1 MGEATPAAGRV
12 HNKIVAAG
20 DSQEESSAP
29 DDLVSGGPG
38 ADRWQDYARA
48 AGFVGAAT
56 VLSLLLRP
64 HLAATNLA
72 MVFLLAVVIVAARS
86 GRAVAVVTSFLSVAA
101 FDFFCVPPYYTFV
114 VEEYEYIITFGV
126 MLIVAL
132 VISSLTAQIRAN
144 SFRAAHGE
152 SRTKALYRLSSQLAP
167 HTRAF
172 DAAVAATEV
181 AEEVFD
187 AKVTIFLPDDGRISF
202 RKRTAE
208 MLMMATAEEPA
219 AQWCFE
225 TARKA
230 GFGTRHYAEAKAQ
243 YLPLKGVNGVV
254 GVMAVFAACKR
265 LPEAHLLGMFASQT
279 AAAIERIQSQNAAES
294 ARLRAQ
300 TEEMRSSLLSA
311 VSHDVRTPLAT
322 IQGAAT
328 TLRSQAA
335 KLSPEVS
342 AELLDSISDEAERLG
357 RLVGN
362 ILDMTRL
369 ESGIQLRQDLYP
381 IEEIV
386 GAALQRLDVQL
397 VQREVITRFPEDV
410 PLVSVDDVLI
420 GQVLANLIEN
430 AVKYTPAGS
439 PIEISARAANHA
451 LEIEV
456 CDRGPGFASGEEI
469 RIFEKFY
476 RVANGGRANG
486 PSTGGRAI
494 RGAGLG
500 LPICKA
506 IVEAHKGTIT
516 AADRAGGGAVFRI
529 VLPVEGNS

>member
-1 MGEATPAAGRV
+1 MEAGEHRDGSDAQGRL
-12 HNKIVAAG
+12 A
-20 DSQEESSAP
+20 SE
-29 DDLVSGGPG
+29 VSG
-38 ADRWQDYARA
+38 ADAWQDYARA
-48 AGFVGAAT
+48 VGYVGAAC

-86 GRAVAVVTSFLSVAA
+86 GRPVAVVTSFLSVAA

-114 VEEYEYIITFGV
+114 VEEYEYVITFAV

-132 VISSLTAQIRAN
+132 VISSLTARIRAN
-144 SFRAAHGE
+144 SLRAAEGE
-152 SRTKALYRLSSQLAP
+152 ARTKALYRLSSQLAP

-187 AKVTIFLPDDGRISF
+187 AKVAIFLPEDRRISF
-202 RKRTAE
+202 RKRTTE
-208 MLMMATAEEPA
+208 MLLVASSEEPA

-230 GFGTRHYAEAKAQ
+230 GYGTAHYSESKAQ
-243 YLPLKGVNGVV
+243 YMPLKGVNSVV
-254 GVMAVFAACKR
+254 GVMAVVPNSGNSPSRNR
-265 LPEAHLLGMFASQT
+265 LPEPHLLGMFASQT

-328 TLRSQAA
+328 TLRSQGA
-335 KLSPEVS
+335 KLSQEVS

-369 ESGIQLRQDLYP
+369 ESGIQLRRDLCP
-381 IEEIV
+381 IEEIA
-386 GAALQRLDVQL
+386 GAALQRLEPQL
-397 VQREVITRFPEDV
+397 AGRDVITSFPDDL

-420 GQVLANLIEN
+420 GQVLTNLLEN
-430 AVKYTPAGS
+430 ALKYTPGGS
-439 PIEISARAANHA
+439 PIEIAARRVNQA
-451 LEIEV
+451 LEIAV
-456 CDRGPGFASGEEI
+456 SDSGSGFAPGEEA

-476 RVANGGRANG
+476 RGTNGSSQARAQS
-486 PSTGGRAI
+486 PAGRAI

-506 IVEAHKGTIT
+506 IIEAHKGTIT
-516 AADRAGGGAVFRI
+516 AANRAGGGAVFRI
-529 VLPVEGNS
+529 SLPVEGNS